1 MKDIYTQIEG
11 MNSKVKKILGCLR
24 KAVED
29 FNMIEDGDRI
39 AVGVS
44 GGKDSLILLKALKL
58 YQYMSP
64 VKYEL
69 EAITLDMGFEGAD
82 WSGVK
87 DFCKELGV
95 NYTIKETKIAT
106 IVFDIRKEKN
116 PCSLCA
122 KLRRGALHN
131 TALELG
137 CKKVALGHHREDVI
151 ETLFLS
157 LFYEGRFNTFS
168 PVTYLDR
175 KDITLIRPLVYV
187 PEPEIKRAVKRH
199 NIPVVFNPCPANGET
214 KRQYIK
220 NLLLDISK
228 DVPNVQEQILGA
240 LKKTH
245 VRKLWDS

>member
-1 MKDIYTQIEG
+1 
-11 MNSKVKKILGCLR
+11 
-24 KAVED
+24 
-29 FNMIEDGDRI
+29 MIEDGDRI

-44 GGKDSLILLKALKL
+44 GGKDSLLLLKTLKL
-58 YQYMSP
+58 YQFMST
-64 VKYEL
+64 VRYEL
-69 EAITLDMGFEGAD
+69 EAITLDMGFEDAD
-82 WSGVK
+82 WSKVK
-87 DFCKELGV
+87 DFCKSLGV
-95 NYTIKETKIAT
+95 PYTIKETKIAT

-175 KDITLIRPLVYV
+175 KDITLIRPMVYA
-187 PEPEIKRAVKRH
+187 PEPEIKKAVKRH

-228 DVPNVQEQILGA
+228 DIPNVQEQILGA

-245 VRKLWDS
+245 VRKLWDV